1 MTPNR
6 WWQALYGVAGA
17 CVFIVLNALMWLSDH
32 PFMQEGAQLATP
44 GEWTP
49 VLLVIAFVLLLLA
62 AIGQHGRSFG
72 VGFVA
77 ALTILTVA
85 SIGTC
90 TRTWADPV
98 RYLQRYQREAA
109 ATSRNRAGLIA
120 ADRKWRDSLRT
131 AGMWR
136 SWGATRTL
144 LIGSCIETYRKRDAT
159 RRLPPDSAT
168 ITNQGNGC
176 RDWDAFQGRR
186 SGWNWRYVPSS
197 TSPGGFVVESY
208 PDPAIGLEGP
218 LYRIDESG
226 LLVERERSGV
236 SAMLVTSPVAA
247 MHTLQACI
255 RQALALPR
263 SRRSASAT
271 ALTLEAIR
279 NLPGSPCPSLGSV
292 AYGGLG
298 AGDSN
303 AAMIRLPQDAPP
315 KDKVTS
321 YTLFYVPRDRTDRA
335 FDVLARPQTYAG
347 NGVRSY
353 LLTGSGQLHVT
364 TEERAAT
371 SADPAP
377 QPCEVD
383 LKTPCKAAKF

>member
-1 MTPNR
+1 LP
-6 WWQALYGVAGA
+6 
-17 CVFIVLNALMWLSDH
+17 
-32 PFMQEGAQLATP
+32 
-44 GEWTP
+44 
-49 VLLVIAFVLLLLA
+49 A
-62 AIGQHGRSFG
+62 AIGRRGQSFG

-77 ALTILTVA
+77 ALTMVTVA
-85 SIGTC
+85 SMGSC
-90 TRTWADPV
+90 TGHWADPF
-98 RYLQRYQREAA
+98 RYLQRYRSEVGS
-109 ATSRNRAGLIA
+109 TIRDRARTTT
-120 ADRKWRDSLRT
+120 ADQKWRDSLRT

-144 LIGSCIETYRKRDAT
+144 LIGSCIETYRKRDVT
-159 RRLPPDSAT
+159 RRWPPDSAT
-168 ITNQGNGC
+168 ITNQGGGC

-186 SGWNWRYVPSS
+186 SGWNWRYVPTS
-197 TSPGGFVVESY
+197 TSPGGFVVETY

-218 LYRIDESG
+218 LYRIDGSG
-226 LLVERERSGV
+226 LLVERERSGAP
-236 SAMLVTSPVAA
+236 AMLVTSPVAV
-247 MHTLQACI
+247 MHTLRACI
-255 RQALALPR
+255 RQALALSRPR
-263 SRRSASAT
+263 GSTSAT

-279 NLPGSPCPSLGSV
+279 NLAGSACPSLGSV

-303 AAMIRLPQDAPP
+303 AAMIRLPQDALPG
-315 KDKVTS
+315 DKVTS
-321 YTLFYVPRDRTDRA
+321 YTLFYVPRDRSGRA

-377 QPCEVD
+377 EPCEVD
-383 LKTPCKAAKF
+383 LKTPCEAAKL